1 MNVLSNVYCL
11 GCKTRHPEVKID
23 EVITMT
29 VKGSIRYQGKGVCE
43 NGKTWCKILKP
54 DEIPPEY
61 LEKPPNEEVGDSM
74 SVFEKGAEIAE
85 TEEPVVEEPVM
96 EEPVVEEPVME
107 EPIMEEPVVE
117 EPVIEEPVVEEPVME
132 TPVVEEPLVE
142 EPVMETPVVEEP
154 LVEEPVMEEPIMEEP
169 VVEEP
174 VVEEPVVEEPVHV
187 PEPLSPADIESFDIP
202 IVPDTSEAP
211 QTYYDGTHGL
221 EEEEEEEIRIAQGQD
236 APEPVRVRRTP
247 TFVPQRQPYV
257 ETRLSEPEPEPRF
270 EPEPQFV
277 SRTNEQDEIEKAK
290 KVGDFMGRSMF
301 NSVGDE
307 YPKYLRANWERT
319 KIPDEH
325 FEYFEA
331 SYLAAGAVKSSDEKS
346 EDSSMDAK
354 TVAGIAGIG
363 ILAAWFASQLNNRDS
378 P

>member
-1 MNVLSNVYCL
+1 MGICMNVLSNVYCL

-74 SVFEKGAEIAE
+74 SIFEKGAEIAG
-85 TEEPVVEEPVM
+85 TEEPVIEEPVIEEPVMEEPVIEEPVMEEPVMEEPVM

-107 EPIMEEPVVE
+107 
-117 EPVIEEPVVEEPVME
+117 
-132 TPVVEEPLVE
+132 TPVVEDLV
-142 EPVMETPVVEEP
+142 
-154 LVEEPVMEEPIMEEP
+154 VEEPVMEEPIIEEPVMEEP
-169 VVEEP
+169 VIEEP
-174 VVEEPVVEEPVHV
+174 IIEEPVHV
-187 PEPLSPADIESFDIP
+187 PQPLSPADIESFDIP

-211 QTYYDGTHGL
+211 QTYYDGTNGL
-221 EEEEEEEIRIAQGQD
+221 EEDDMEDEEETISTQ
-236 APEPVRVRRTP
+236 PVRIRRTP

-270 EPEPQFV
+270 EPEPQV
-277 SRTNEQDEIEKAK
+277 VRRTNEQDEIEKAK

-307 YPKYLRANWERT
+307 YPKYLQANWERT

-331 SYLAAGAVKSSDEKS
+331 SYLAAGAVKSADVKAEESQ
-346 EDSSMDAK
+346 MDAK

>member
-1 MNVLSNVYCL
+1 MGICMNVLSNVYCL

-23 EVITMT
+23 EVITMN

-54 DEIPPEY
+54 DEIPSEY
-61 LEKPPNEEVGDSM
+61 LEKPPNEDMGDSL
-74 SVFEKGAEIAE
+74 SVFEKGAEISKP
-85 TEEPVVEEPVM
+85 EEPVIEEPVM
-96 EEPVVEEPVME
+96 EDPIIEEPVMEKPIIEKPIIEEPVIEEPVME
-107 EPIMEEPVVE
+107 EPI
-117 EPVIEEPVVEEPVME
+117 I
-132 TPVVEEPLVE
+132 
-142 EPVMETPVVEEP
+142 
-154 LVEEPVMEEPIMEEP
+154 
-169 VVEEP
+169 
-174 VVEEPVVEEPVHV
+174 EEPVHV
-187 PEPLSPADIESFDIP
+187 PQPLSPADIESFDIP
-202 IVPDTSEAP
+202 IVPDTFEAP
-211 QTYYDGTHGL
+211 QTYYDGTNGL
-221 EEEEEEEIRIAQGQD
+221 EEDEMEDEEETISTQ
-236 APEPVRVRRTP
+236 PVRVRRTP

-257 ETRLSEPEPEPRF
+257 ETKLSEPEPRF
-270 EPEPQFV
+270 KPEPQV
-277 SRTNEQDEIEKAK
+277 VRKTNEQDEIEKAK

-307 YPKYLRANWERT
+307 YPKYLQANWKRT

-331 SYLAAGAVKSSDEKS
+331 SYLAAGAVKSADVKAEESQ
-346 EDSSMDAK
+346 MDAK